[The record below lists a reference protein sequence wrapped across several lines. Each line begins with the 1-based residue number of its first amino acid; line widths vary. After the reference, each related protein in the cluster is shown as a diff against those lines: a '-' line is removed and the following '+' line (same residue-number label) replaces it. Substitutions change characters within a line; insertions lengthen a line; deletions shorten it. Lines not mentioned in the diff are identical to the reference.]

1 MSQLLNY
8 FEEANPNGSSI
19 LHPLTERWLTV
30 LFFLPLADALSEQSM
45 VIRRSVKPLQLP
57 PRDTPNGAD
66 EVSPIQVGKPI
77 ISLVPVGPIP
87 ELLVQGVG
95 ISVVP
100 RDPGK
105 ELAEHEEQWTK
116 EHTSC
121 LPRLKAKGVPWQVML
136 DWWACCLEEVPAD

>member
-1 MSQLLNY
+1 
-8 FEEANPNGSSI
+8 
-19 LHPLTERWLTV
+19 
-30 LFFLPLADALSEQSM
+30 M
-45 VIRRSVKPLQLP
+45 VVGRGMKPLQLP

-100 RDPGK
+100 RDLGK
-105 ELAEHEEQWTK
+105 GLAEHKEQWTK

-136 DWWACCLEEVPAD
+136 DRWAHCPEEVPADREKNNGMIKTNGGSDEGETSSSHW